1 MNAFFF
7 FFKVLRLL
15 TSQFSLDSSWPF
27 SLVHGIFMYTI
38 DFDFDIIKIIHPL
51 GFLPLAF

>member
-1 MNAFFF
+1 MLFFF